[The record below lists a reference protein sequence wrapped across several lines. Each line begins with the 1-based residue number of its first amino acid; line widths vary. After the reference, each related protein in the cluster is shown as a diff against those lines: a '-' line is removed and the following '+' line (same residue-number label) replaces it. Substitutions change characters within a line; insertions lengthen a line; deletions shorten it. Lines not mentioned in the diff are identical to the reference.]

1 MRRNAPASRGRSGV
15 RETVGQGACEDAPS
29 ETRWDKLRVCSS
41 WCHGGHGQGV
51 VGEETQGE
59 TRPGKQPDSGS
70 EREKPNGLE
79 MMLRLVRLVGLSIVT
94 GQVEAGV
101 KGGDGTITA
110 LS

>member
-59 TRPGKQPDSGS
+59 TG
-70 EREKPNGLE
+70 GLE
-79 MMLRLVRLVGLSIVT
+79 SNQIQ
-94 GQVEAGV
+94 GQRGRSRMVWR
-101 KGGDGTITA
+101 
-110 LS
+110 